1 MTGRKSAHTSSK
13 TLKIHKVFPAAF
25 SSSGRLSASAKLL
38 APDSDGFSSDF
49 WLLRRRCVVTPRN
62 QIKAQQSGFDLK
74 RKKERA
80 KCSFRRKA
88 ETKWRKFL
96 LTMRKARPT
105 SRTPSKAQRSG
116 FARKKE
122 EGASIV
128 QFSPQGGNGMVRT
141 SLLPRPPSKAQRSGF
156 ARKKEEGESIMEFSP
171 QGGNG
176 MARTSSDAG
185 RRMCSCLPRVIRFI
199 IYSAAARN
207 NSQHNYQRRGGVEWQ
222 SLAEVKN

>member
-1 MTGRKSAHTSSK
+1 MIYFVFRLKFYPRLTRTHTVSTGRKNAHTSSK
-13 TLKIHKVFPAAF
+13 ALQIHKVFPAAF
-25 SSSGRLSASAKLL
+25 SSSGRLSATAKLL
-38 APDSDGFSSDF
+38 APDSNGFSSDF
-49 WLLRRRCVVTPRN
+49 GFLRLRCVVTPRN

-116 FARKKE
+116 FVRKKE

-141 SLLPRPPSKAQRSGF
+141 SLLPCPPSKAQRSGF
-156 ARKKEEGESIMEFSP
+156 ARKRKKERAKCSFRRKAETEWCELLLTRQACMLLSIEGIF
-171 QGGNG
+171 
-176 MARTSSDAG
+176 
-185 RRMCSCLPRVIRFI
+185 
-199 IYSAAARN
+199 
-207 NSQHNYQRRGGVEWQ
+207 
-222 SLAEVKN
+222 